1 MKSISQLR
9 KRTALIFLIPVT
21 IVLLSSALY
30 PLISTLYL
38 SLTDAELENFLD
50 PNYVGFINYLEN
62 YEGMWYGVLAD
73 SLFWNSVRNTIVFSV
88 FSVSLEVILG
98 ISFALIMLIENKLKW
113 FVRAAVLIPW
123 AIPTIVSA
131 RMFEWMLQDQFG
143 IFNYILIGIGIIEQ
157 GKAWTTDPQTS
168 MIVIIIIDA
177 WKTSPFVAI
186 LVYAGLKAL
195 PNEVLEAGKV
205 DGTNGITQ
213 FYYIIFPLILPA
225 IAVAI
230 VFRGL
235 DALRVFDLIYLINA
249 GSKDIMSMT
258 VYARREMFEYSHF
271 GFGAAAS
278 TMLTLIIGVI
288 AVIFIQRTRLHK
300 LDEME

>member
-1 MKSISQLR
+1 MCIR
-9 KRTALIFLIPVT
+9 DR
-21 IVLLSSALY
+21 LSSALY

-143 IFNYILIGIGIIEQ
+143 IFNYILIGVGIIEQ
-157 GKAWTTDPQTS
+157 GKAWTCLLY
-168 MIVIIIIDA
+168 
-177 WKTSPFVAI
+177 TSPS
-186 LVYAGLKAL
+186 
-195 PNEVLEAGKV
+195 P
-205 DGTNGITQ
+205 
-213 FYYIIFPLILPA
+213 
-225 IAVAI
+225 
-230 VFRGL
+230 R
-235 DALRVFDLIYLINA
+235 DAHESRMPSSA
-249 GSKDIMSMT
+249 
-258 VYARREMFEYSHF
+258 
-271 GFGAAAS
+271 
-278 TMLTLIIGVI
+278 
-288 AVIFIQRTRLHK
+288 
-300 LDEME
+300 

>member
-1 MKSISQLR
+1 
-9 KRTALIFLIPVT
+9 
-21 IVLLSSALY
+21 
-30 PLISTLYL
+30 
-38 SLTDAELENFLD
+38 
-50 PNYVGFINYLEN
+50 
-62 YEGMWYGVLAD
+62 MWYGVLAD

-143 IFNYILIGIGIIEQ
+143 IFNYILIGMGIIEQ